1 MGALHCK
8 KVNVSFCHVQNMS
21 LLCTNFKTDN
31 ESTGNQKQVL
41 SPFGCFSPG
50 NGRLLLFSPKTIF

>member
-1 MGALHCK
+1 MPQFALF
-8 KVNVSFCHVQNMS
+8 VNKS